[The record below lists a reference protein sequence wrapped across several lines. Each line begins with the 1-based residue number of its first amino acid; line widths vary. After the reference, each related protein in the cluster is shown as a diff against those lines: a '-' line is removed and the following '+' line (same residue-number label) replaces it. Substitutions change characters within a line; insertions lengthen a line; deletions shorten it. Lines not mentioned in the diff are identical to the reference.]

1 MDIIANQSVKAKE
14 PWWKV
19 LMSFGSISNN
29 DAEENEINE
38 IVQQQDSKRISQLEK
53 SVSDVGTKKSMEKKT
68 KASNSIY
75 MESKNLRQK
84 TTSVNDKEEQDLTDD
99 KNDLIR

>member
-1 MDIIANQSVKAKE
+1 MDITANQSVKAKE

-29 DAEENEINE
+29 DAEENEISE
-38 IVQQQDSKRISQLEK
+38 IVKQQDSKRISQLEK
-53 SVSDVGTKKSMEKKT
+53 IVSDVGTKKSMERKT
-68 KASNSIY
+68 KASNSID

-99 KNDLIR
+99 KNELIR

>member
-38 IVQQQDSKRISQLEK
+38 IVKQQDSKRISQLEK
-53 SVSDVGTKKSMEKKT
+53 IVSDVGTKKSMERKN
-68 KASNSIY
+68 KASNSID
-75 MESKNLRQK
+75 MESKNLKQK
-84 TTSVNDKEEQDLTDD
+84 MTSVNDKGEQNLTDD
-99 KNDLIR
+99 KNELIR

>member
-1 MDIIANQSVKAKE
+1 MDITANQSVKAKE

-53 SVSDVGTKKSMEKKT
+53 IVSDVGTKKSMERKN
-68 KASNSIY
+68 KASNSID
-75 MESKNLRQK
+75 MQSKNLKQK
-84 TTSVNDKEEQDLTDD
+84 MTSVNDKEKQDLTND
-99 KNDLIR
+99 KNELIR

>member
-53 SVSDVGTKKSMEKKT
+53 IVSDVGTKKSMERKN
-68 KASNSIY
+68 KALNSID
-75 MESKNLRQK
+75 MQSKKLKQK
-84 TTSVNDKEEQDLTDD
+84 MTSVNDKEKQDLTDD
-99 KNDLIR
+99 KNELIR

>member
-1 MDIIANQSVKAKE
+1 MDITANQSVKAKE

-53 SVSDVGTKKSMEKKT
+53 IVSDVGTKKSMERKN
-68 KASNSIY
+68 KASNSID
-75 MESKNLRQK
+75 ME
-84 TTSVNDKEEQDLTDD
+84 
-99 KNDLIR
+99 

>member
-38 IVQQQDSKRISQLEK
+38 IVKQQDSKRISQLEK
-53 SVSDVGTKKSMEKKT
+53 IVSDVGAKKSMERKN
-68 KASNSIY
+68 KASNSID
-75 MESKNLRQK
+75 MESKNLKQK
-84 TTSVNDKEEQDLTDD
+84 MTSVNDKEEQNLTDD
-99 KNDLIR
+99 KNELIR

>member
-38 IVQQQDSKRISQLEK
+38 IVKQQDSKRISQLEK
-53 SVSDVGTKKSMEKKT
+53 IVSDFGTKKSMERKN
-68 KASNSIY
+68 KASNSID
-75 MESKNLRQK
+75 MESKNLKQK
-84 TTSVNDKEEQDLTDD
+84 MTSVNDKEEQNLTDD
-99 KNDLIR
+99 KNELIR

>member
-1 MDIIANQSVKAKE
+1 MDITANQSVKAKE

-68 KASNSIY
+68 KASNSIDI
-75 MESKNLRQK
+75 ESKNLRQK

-99 KNDLIR
+99 KNELIR

>member
-68 KASNSIY
+68 KASNSID

>member
-1 MDIIANQSVKAKE
+1 MDITANQSVKAKE

-53 SVSDVGTKKSMEKKT
+53 IVSDVGTKKTMERKT
-68 KASNSIY
+68 KASNSID
-75 MESKNLRQK
+75 MESKNLKQK
-84 TTSVNDKEEQDLTDD
+84 MTSVNDKEEQDLTDD
-99 KNDLIR
+99 KNELIR

>member
-1 MDIIANQSVKAKE
+1 MDITANQSVKAKE

-53 SVSDVGTKKSMEKKT
+53 SVSDVGTKKSMERKT
-68 KASNSIY
+68 KASNSID

-99 KNDLIR
+99 KNELIR

>member
-29 DAEENEINE
+29 DDEENEINE

-53 SVSDVGTKKSMEKKT
+53 SVSDVGTKKSMERKT
-68 KASNSIY
+68 KASNSID

-99 KNDLIR
+99 KNELIR

>member
-1 MDIIANQSVKAKE
+1 MDITANQSVKAKE

-53 SVSDVGTKKSMEKKT
+53 SVSDVGTKKSMERKT
-68 KASNSIY
+68 KASNSID

-84 TTSVNDKEEQDLTDD
+84 TTSVNDNEEQDLTDD
-99 KNDLIR
+99 KNELIR

>member
-1 MDIIANQSVKAKE
+1 MDITANQSVKAKE

-53 SVSDVGTKKSMEKKT
+53 IVSDFGTKKSMERKN
-68 KASNSIY
+68 KASNSID
-75 MESKNLRQK
+75 MQSKNLKQK
-84 TTSVNDKEEQDLTDD
+84 MTSVNDKEKQDLTDD
-99 KNDLIR
+99 KNELIR

>member
-1 MDIIANQSVKAKE
+1 MDITANQSVKAKE

-38 IVQQQDSKRISQLEK
+38 IVQQQDSKRISQLENI
-53 SVSDVGTKKSMEKKT
+53 VSDVGTKKSMERKT
-68 KASNSIY
+68 KASNSID
-75 MESKNLRQK
+75 MQSKKLKQK
-84 TTSVNDKEEQDLTDD
+84 MTSVNDKEKQDLTDD
-99 KNDLIR
+99 KNELIR

>member
-1 MDIIANQSVKAKE
+1 MDITANQSVKAKE

-53 SVSDVGTKKSMEKKT
+53 IVSDVGTKKSMERKN
-68 KASNSIY
+68 KASNSID
-75 MESKNLRQK
+75 MQSKNLKQK
-84 TTSVNDKEEQDLTDD
+84 MTSVNDKEKQDLTDD
-99 KNDLIR
+99 KNELIR

>member
-53 SVSDVGTKKSMEKKT
+53 SVSDVGTKKSMERKT
-68 KASNSIY
+68 KASNSID
-75 MESKNLRQK
+75 MESKNLRKK

>member
-14 PWWKV
+14 PWCKV

-38 IVQQQDSKRISQLEK
+38 IVKQQDSKRISQLEK
-53 SVSDVGTKKSMEKKT
+53 IVSDVGTKKSMERKN
-68 KASNSIY
+68 KASNSID
-75 MESKNLRQK
+75 MESKNLKQK
-84 TTSVNDKEEQDLTDD
+84 MTSVNDKEEQNLTDD
-99 KNDLIR
+99 KNELIR

>member
-1 MDIIANQSVKAKE
+1 MDITANQSVKAKE

-53 SVSDVGTKKSMEKKT
+53 IVSDVGTKKSMERKN
-68 KASNSIY
+68 KASNSID
-75 MESKNLRQK
+75 MESKNLKQK
-84 TTSVNDKEEQDLTDD
+84 MTSVNDKEEQNLTDD
-99 KNDLIR
+99 KNELIR

>member
-1 MDIIANQSVKAKE
+1 MDITANQSVKAKE

-53 SVSDVGTKKSMEKKT
+53 IVSDVGTKKSMERKT
-68 KASNSIY
+68 KASNSID
-75 MESKNLRQK
+75 MESKNLKQK
-84 TTSVNDKEEQDLTDD
+84 MTSVTDKEKQDLTDD
-99 KNDLIR
+99 KNELIR

>member
-1 MDIIANQSVKAKE
+1 MDITANQSVKAKE

-53 SVSDVGTKKSMEKKT
+53 IVSDVGTKKSMERKN
-68 KASNSIY
+68 KASNSID
-75 MESKNLRQK
+75 MESKDLKQK
-84 TTSVNDKEEQDLTDD
+84 MTSVNDKEEQDLIDD
-99 KNDLIR
+99 KNELIR

>member
-53 SVSDVGTKKSMEKKT
+53 SVSDVGTKKSMERKT
-68 KASNSIY
+68 KASNSID

-99 KNDLIR
+99 KNELIR

>member
-1 MDIIANQSVKAKE
+1 MDITANQSVKAKE

-53 SVSDVGTKKSMEKKT
+53 IVSDVGTKKSMERKN
-68 KASNSIY
+68 KASNSID
-75 MESKNLRQK
+75 MESKNLKQK
-84 TTSVNDKEEQDLTDD
+84 MTSVNDKEKQDLTDD
-99 KNDLIR
+99 KNELIR

>member
-38 IVQQQDSKRISQLEK
+38 IVKQQDSKRISQLEK
-53 SVSDVGTKKSMEKKT
+53 IVSDVGTKKSMERKN
-68 KASNSIY
+68 KASNSID
-75 MESKNLRQK
+75 MESKNLKQK
-84 TTSVNDKEEQDLTDD
+84 MTSVNDKEEQNLTDD
-99 KNDLIR
+99 KNELIR